1 MRAFIGRLL
10 PLAAIAVCAA
20 TMLADEVALDKLPKA
35 VVDGVK
41 AKFPGAVLTKA
52 LSEMEDNKLV
62 YEVSLKHKGTNYD
75 IIVTPEGTITLV
87 EKAIDAKSLPK
98 AVSDAL
104 DKKYPKAKIKLAE
117 ELSDGTGKVTAYE
130 VHITTADNK
139 EVAVEFE
146 PNGKIVGEE

>member
-1 MRAFIGRLL
+1 MELQHRAAMSSVGAMER
-10 PLAAIAVCAA
+10 
-20 TMLADEVALDKLPKA
+20 MD
-35 VVDGVK
+35 K
-41 AKFPGAVLTKA
+41 AKVIDAACHVGKEGADPGCAGAVLTKA